1 MNHAQIRAF
10 HAVATEASFTK
21 AARLLGVSQPA
32 VTIQVRA
39 LEETYGVNLLHR
51 SGQRVTLTDLGDGL
65 LEYTRQIFDLE
76 HEADELLTAAR
87 ELRGGHLK
95 AGADGPYFVMGLL
108 ASFISRYPGVRVTV
122 AMGNSQSVLR
132 DLVEYRTDVAV
143 VARIDDDRRFH
154 AKPYSRQRVVIFVPR
169 GHDWAGRRS
178 IKLAELEGQPMVLR
192 EPGSSTRRIFEEAL
206 KRAKV
211 TPRVIMEIG
220 SREALHEAVA
230 AGLGIGVVTESELGQ
245 DDRLVTCRLSDV
257 SLEARE
263 YVVCL
268 KERRAVRTVQAF
280 FDLADEDRTSRR
292 TANRSPWVSRPR
304 PCC

>member
-1 MNHAQIRAF
+1 
-10 HAVATEASFTK
+10 
-21 AARLLGVSQPA
+21 
-32 VTIQVRA
+32 
-39 LEETYGVNLLHR
+39 
-51 SGQRVTLTDLGDGL
+51 
-65 LEYTRQIFDLE
+65 
-76 HEADELLTAAR
+76 
-87 ELRGGHLK
+87 
-95 AGADGPYFVMGLL
+95 
-108 ASFISRYPGVRVTV
+108 
-122 AMGNSQSVLR
+122 
-132 DLVEYRTDVAV
+132 
-143 VARIDDDRRFH
+143 
-154 AKPYSRQRVVIFVPR
+154 
-169 GHDWAGRRS
+169 
-178 IKLAELEGQPMVLR
+178 MVLR

-292 TANRSPWVSRPR
+292 TANRSPWISRPR
-304 PCC
+304 PSC